1 MSERQNDAPQ
11 QNDQQRSGLGY
22 AAVFALV
29 ASILACLVAGWLLDR
44 WLQTSPW
51 LTVGGII
58 LGAVAGFFQFI
69 KIMSKAQQ

>member
-1 MSERQNDAPQ
+1 MSEQQNDA
-11 QNDQQRSGLGY
+11 QRSGLGY

-44 WLQTSPW
+44 WLVTTSPW

-69 KIMSKAQQ
+69 KIMSRAQQ

>member
-1 MSERQNDAPQ
+1 MSPKQEQSEA
-11 QNDQQRSGLGY
+11 QRSGLGY

-29 ASILACLVAGWLLDR
+29 ASILACLLAGWLLDR
-44 WLQTSPW
+44 WLVTTSPW

-69 KIMSKAQQ
+69 KIMSRAQQ